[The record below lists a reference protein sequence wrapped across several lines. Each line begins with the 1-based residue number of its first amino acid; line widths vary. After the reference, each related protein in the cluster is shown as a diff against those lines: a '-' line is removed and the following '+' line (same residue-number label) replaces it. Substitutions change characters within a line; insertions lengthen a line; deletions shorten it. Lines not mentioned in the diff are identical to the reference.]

1 MPVTNHDLHID
12 FPEMSEKIT
21 ELKTHDRHFA
31 RLYDQYNELDKEVRK
46 IEEDV
51 TPAAD
56 DTLDEKRMKR
66 VQLKD
71 ELYAMLQKG

>member
-12 FPEMSEKIT
+12 FPDMSEKIT

-31 RLYDQYNELDKEVRK
+31 RLYDEYNELDKEVRK
-46 IEEDV
+46 VEQDV
-51 TPAAD
+51 TPSSD
-56 DTLDEKRMKR
+56 ERLDGLRMKR

-71 ELYAMLQKG
+71 ELYAMLQK